1 MITVEVNG
9 HIARCSTDLERLYE
23 GPEKDADSVALT
35 QQLDET
41 SRSEQSQKT
50 NVDGSTNAASL

>member
-1 MITVEVNG
+1 VEVNG
-9 HIARCSTDLERLYE
+9 HTARCSTDLERLYE

-41 SRSEQSQKT
+41 SCSEQSQET
-50 NVDGSTNAASL
+50 NVDSSTDAARL